1 MQKSTIRRYF
11 EGWFVEK
18 NLSYRKFFTK
28 TIKLVSKSQFL
39 FYRLNQTQM
48 KKFSIFV
55 LFLLFTLTTD
65 AQQIVSPVRNMNAL
79 STNDRFQYIPPYD
92 IRDIQLVGERYFFDS
107 LYHQGELKTVNQT
120 YTTEMMY
127 RFDQI
132 EGTIQIK
139 LQDGKEMLVNEND
152 LVFCKLFI
160 EKETVVFK
168 TVSVPNGK
176 KKSVVQVIYESPT
189 LQLYRD
195 SRKYISRAKSASIDG
210 YGSESTY
217 DEVRKKYR
225 YFLRKGKGPFTE
237 VKIEAK
243 SFINVIPEKR
253 SQITQLFRAGQSK
266 GGLTVTKLTQI
277 MTELDKQAN

>member
-1 MQKSTIRRYF
+1 
-11 EGWFVEK
+11 
-18 NLSYRKFFTK
+18 
-28 TIKLVSKSQFL
+28 
-39 FYRLNQTQM
+39 M
-48 KKFSIFV
+48 KKFYIFIF
-55 LFLLFTLTTD
+55 FLLISLTNK
-65 AQQIVSPVRNMNAL
+65 AQQIASPVRNTNAL

-107 LYHQGELKTVNQT
+107 LYHPGELKTVNQL
-120 YTTEMMY
+120 YTSEMMY

-139 LQDGKEMLVNEND
+139 LQDGKQMLVNESD

-160 EKETVVFK
+160 ENETVLFK

-176 KKSVVQVIYESPT
+176 KKTVIQVIYESPT

-195 SRKYISRAKSASIDG
+195 SRKYIYRAKSSSIDG
-210 YGSESTY
+210 YGSELTY

-225 YFLRKGKGPFTE
+225 YFFRKGNSGAFTE

-243 SFINVIPEKR
+243 SFINIMPEKR
-253 SQITQLFRAGQSK
+253 SQITHLFKVGQSK
-266 GGLTVTKLTQI
+266 GGLSVTKLTQI
-277 MTELDKQAN
+277 MTELDKPVN